1 MKKLILGAVLSIF
14 MMPMA
19 HAGKFAG
26 SYKLI
31 DKNGAVLHE
40 GSLSVN
46 RVATGANTGLATYRE
61 PTANKVVK
69 TFCALTVKVSK
80 SEARQVTED
89 CGPESYAQLEC
100 VGSNCK
106 GSIEMPDI
114 LDGKPQRIVEK
125 NSASQ
130 RIQIITLDQP
140 INYKGLKNLKS
151 YIHILNKVD

>member
-1 MKKLILGAVLSIF
+1 MKKVILGAILSVF

-19 HAGKFAG
+19 HAGKFSG

-40 GSLSVN
+40 GALSLN

-69 TFCALTVKVSK
+69 TYCAFTVEVSRTQ
-80 SEARQVTED
+80 ARQVVED

-106 GSIEMPDI
+106 GSIQMAGI

-125 NSASQ
+125 NSTSQ

-140 INYKGLKNLKS
+140 IDYKGFKNLKS